1 MDNILLHPAHEVL
14 QISNQILG
22 LKDLCKLQSFEQK
35 RGALIGNIF
44 SLKDESGMLTHC
56 FLCVCAAKSGAAT
69 MENRME
75 FSQKT
80 RTTLWFSASTFGYF
94 PKGNENTNPKIY
106 VHSHVQTQTQKYM

>member
-1 MDNILLHPAHEVL
+1 MRVL

-22 LKDLCKLQSFEQK
+22 LKDLCKLQSSEQK

-44 SLKDESGMLTHC
+44 GLKDESGMLTHC